1 MYRFPI
7 KDAFM
12 GNRYIR
18 YCIQICLTFYCCFVQ
33 FLSPSLMYRFKRFDE
48 NGELLYL
55 FLPPLSVTQPFVMFN
70 LKELRV
76 DNEGS
81 RSVCLSVLQLCL
93 SDSAFNLCV

>member
-1 MYRFPI
+1 
-7 KDAFM
+7 
-12 GNRYIR
+12 
-18 YCIQICLTFYCCFVQ
+18 
-33 FLSPSLMYRFKRFDE
+33 MYRFKRFDE

-93 SDSAFNLCV
+93 SDSAFNLCVWWKVCIVDFIDIRKEISMENMLCIVDFIDIRKETIN